1 MSSMSLESF
10 LIIIAGGFVTGI
22 LGALFG
28 IGGGLF
34 LIPFLVILFHIPMHT
49 AIATSLVAIIATSSA
64 AASVYVERRQT
75 NIRLGMILEI
85 TTTIGAILGGITAN
99 MISGLLLKKFF
110 AVIIMIMGFI
120 MLHRSRKRGE
130 RQTELVPGARL
141 NGKYLDGATGKIVEY
156 SVRRIPMGMGISFIA
171 GNISGLLGVGGG
183 VIKVPA
189 MNLFCGVPMKA
200 ATATSNFMIGVTA
213 VASAFIYYAHGHI
226 EPLVTSAA
234 VIGVLIGSLLG
245 TRIGYRITNK
255 VITGLFALVM
265 LLIALRM
272 FF

>member
-1 MSSMSLESF
+1 
-10 LIIIAGGFVTGI
+10 
-22 LGALFG
+22 
-28 IGGGLF
+28 
-34 LIPFLVILFHIPMHT
+34 
-49 AIATSLVAIIATSSA
+49 
-64 AASVYVERRQT
+64 
-75 NIRLGMILEI
+75 
-85 TTTIGAILGGITAN
+85 
-99 MISGLLLKKFF
+99 MISGFLLKKIF
-110 AVIIMIMGFI
+110 AVILILMGLIMW
-120 MLHRSRKRGE
+120 HRSRKRIE
-130 RQTELVPGARL
+130 RKSEIIPGASL
-141 NGKYLDGATGKIVEY
+141 NGSYLDGATGKIVDY
-156 SVRRIPMGMGISFIA
+156 SVRKIPVGLGISFIA

-245 TRIGYRITNK
+245 TRIGYRIHSN
-255 VITGLFALVM
+255 VITGLFALLM